1 MNRTMKRI
9 FPYLLCWL
17 LFLAPSYVWS
27 QEAEEA
33 NPLEANIAALQDDLN
48 NLSNSLQTYDD
59 IELYDYEYQE
69 AGNRLKSFAA
79 LVAKDSPFYDA
90 YDLCNHT
97 YYSLQKRIEGLR
109 EDHERQHEYDRLMNR
124 FQETIATLGSLKEQG
139 EGFVDQN
146 ESDSL
151 AIVKKK
157 ATRVYLKASSDNEEQ
172 KNLVESDP
180 TLKQLW
186 DAIEESNEAIEE
198 LECRSLAQLYETL
211 FRVAMVAMALILV
224 VNMLRT
230 KVKAKKMSKEAQQQM
245 SKLMGNDDT
254 PVL

>member
-1 MNRTMKRI
+1 MKRI
-9 FPYLLCWL
+9 FPYLFLWL
-17 LFLAPSYVWS
+17 LFIAPAQLWS
-27 QEAEEA
+27 QEEEEA

-59 IELYDYEYQE
+59 IELYDYEFQE

-79 LVAKDSPFYDA
+79 IVAKDSPLYDA

-97 YYSLQKRIEGLR
+97 YYTLQKRIEGLR
-109 EDHERQHEYDRLMNR
+109 EDHDRQHEYDQLMDR
-124 FQETIATLGSLKEQG
+124 FQQTIATLGALKEQG
-139 EGFVDQN
+139 EEFVNDN
-146 ESDSL
+146 EPDSL

-157 ATRVYLKASSDNEEQ
+157 ATRVYLKASSDNETQ
-172 KNLVESDP
+172 KALVESDP
-180 TLKQLW
+180 TLTQLW
-186 DAIEESNEAIEE
+186 DTIEEHNEAIEE
-198 LECRSLAQLYETL
+198 LECRSRAQLYETL

-224 VNMLRT
+224 INMLRT

>member
-1 MNRTMKRI
+1 MKQLIPFVFAMLLLAVPNRAW
-9 FPYLLCWL
+9 P
-17 LFLAPSYVWS
+17 
-27 QEAEEA
+27 QEEEED

-59 IELYDYEYQE
+59 IELYDYEFQE

-79 LVAKDSPFYDA
+79 LVAKDSPLYDD

-97 YYSLQKRIEGLR
+97 YYALQKRIEGLR
-109 EDHERQHEYDRLMNR
+109 EDHERQHDYDRLMNR
-124 FQETIATLGSLKEQG
+124 FQETIATLGVLQEQG
-139 EGFVDQN
+139 EGFVNDN
-146 ESDSL
+146 EPDSL

-186 DAIEESNEAIEE
+186 DTIEERNEAIEE
-198 LECRSLAQLYETL
+198 LECRSMAKLYETL
-211 FRVAMVAMALILV
+211 FRVVMVAMALILV

-230 KVKAKKMSKEAQQQM
+230 KVKAKKMSKEAQQQL

>member
-1 MNRTMKRI
+1 MAPICTVTI
-9 FPYLLCWL
+9 
-17 LFLAPSYVWS
+17 LAAGSATTV
-27 QEAEEA
+27 
-33 NPLEANIAALQDDLN
+33 PL
-48 NLSNSLQTYDD
+48 
-59 IELYDYEYQE
+59 
-69 AGNRLKSFAA
+69 R
-79 LVAKDSPFYDA
+79 P
-90 YDLCNHT
+90 
-97 YYSLQKRIEGLR
+97 
-109 EDHERQHEYDRLMNR
+109 M
-124 FQETIATLGSLKEQG
+124 ETIT
-139 EGFVDQN
+139 
-146 ESDSL
+146 L

-186 DAIEESNEAIEE
+186 DTIEERNEAIEE
-198 LECRSLAQLYETL
+198 LECRSMAKLYETI

-224 VNMLRT
+224 INMLRT